1 MNKNVKIFNE
11 IVFFK
16 LDIFEILNKFILLNY
31 VLLVLSLILNWVG

>member
-31 VLLVLSLILNWVG
+31 VLLVLSLILNWGG